1 MMYGNPYQREQI
13 ALKRDVEAIRIPS
26 GDKFTLYAG
35 TELIITQ
42 ALGGTFT
49 VMTLQ
54 GVLSTVSGHDADALG
69 KEVPSEIRQIEEL
82 IKQGKSIEDLA
93 RAQMRT
99 CYDPEIP
106 HNVLDLG
113 LIYGCDI
120 QPLED
125 GSSKIHV
132 RMTLTAPGCGMGGWI
147 SEDIRHKLLL
157 IPGVKE
163 VRVEVVFDPPWDPS
177 RMSPALRREL
187 Y

>member
-1 MMYGNPYQREQI
+1 
-13 ALKRDVEAIRIPS
+13 
-26 GDKFTLYAG
+26 
-35 TELIITQ
+35 
-42 ALGGTFT
+42 
-49 VMTLQ
+49 MTLQ
-54 GVLSTVSGHDADALG
+54 GVMSTISGHDADALG
-69 KEVPSEIRQIEEL
+69 KEIPDEIRRMQEL
-82 IKQGKSIEDLA
+82 AAEGKSTEDLV
-93 RAQMRT
+93 RAQLRT

-125 GSSKIHV
+125 GSQKIHIK
-132 RMTLTAPGCGMGGWI
+132 MTLTAPGCGMGGWL
-147 SEDIRHKLLL
+147 SEAIRHKLLM

-177 RMSPALRREL
+177 MMAPALKREL